1 MQGKILVSRN
11 SLAEYVEGFYLRK
24 RIFPS
29 HEKKFLAVKMDLNNF
44 MSDVE
49 KKLYKVTYILS
60 GDKIKRFVRACSKEN
75 AKYLVEQDLKNENRN
90 EKFKIIDVEDITEK
104 QKVIENGI
112 SA

>member
-1 MQGKILVSRN
+1 
-11 SLAEYVEGFYLRK
+11 
-24 RIFPS
+24 
-29 HEKKFLAVKMDLNNF
+29 MDLNNF

-75 AKYLVEQDLKNENRN
+75 AKYLVEQDLRSENRD
-90 EKFKIIDVEDITEK
+90 EKIKVTDVEDISAK

-112 SA
+112 SS